1 MWRSTTAS
9 FAALWLWAS
18 PAFAAGGSDVID
30 DSTPETPGH
39 CHLDARGILGT
50 FDVRAIGFAPA
61 CTLDAM
67 PKLEIGAA
75 FLRTSSNAGID
86 PTLGPALKLNLREEE
101 TGLGAGLIGQANF
114 NLKSGRMD
122 TAAIVIP
129 VTVPLGKAVT
139 WNTDFGGIYNLAG
152 THEQGFA
159 GTQIEADIGHDLNLM
174 GEVYGR
180 APGHGGAQ
188 IRLRW
193 TPGGGNFDFDLLYGL
208 YPDGFTAREFTIG
221 VTIRT

>member
-1 MWRSTTAS
+1 
-9 FAALWLWAS
+9 
-18 PAFAAGGSDVID
+18 
-30 DSTPETPGH
+30 
-39 CHLDARGILGT
+39 
-50 FDVRAIGFAPA
+50 
-61 CTLDAM
+61 
-67 PKLEIGAA
+67 
-75 FLRTSSNAGID
+75 
-86 PTLGPALKLNLREEE
+86 LKLNLREEE

-122 TAAIVIP
+122 TAAIVVP